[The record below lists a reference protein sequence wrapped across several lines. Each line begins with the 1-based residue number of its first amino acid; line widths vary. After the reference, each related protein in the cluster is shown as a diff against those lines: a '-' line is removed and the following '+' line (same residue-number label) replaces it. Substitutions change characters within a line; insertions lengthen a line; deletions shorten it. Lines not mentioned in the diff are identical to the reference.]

1 MMDLAKSLGEFVDGR
16 IRTDFHW
23 GEVTASVSS
32 PVHSCSIKLSGS
44 DTAISGIRYLKSYT
58 PGNGDIVLVACFRG
72 DMVILGELQ

>member
-1 MMDLAKSLGEFVDGR
+1 MDFAKSLGEFVDSR

-23 GEVTASVSS
+23 GEVTAFVSS

-58 PGNGDIVLVACFRG
+58 PGLADIVLVACVKG
-72 DMVILGELQ
+72 DMVVLGELQ